1 MDPRLVMRAQQGD
14 AAAFDAITQA
24 VYGRFLQVAYRILR
38 DRHRAEDATQQAL
51 VAIWQKLPRLRDP
64 DRFDAWSYRVLV
76 NHCYK
81 DAKRRRIEPS
91 LDAAREPVVRDEYG
105 RISDRDLLER
115 AFAGLTMEQRAVVV
129 LHHYLGLTVPEI
141 AEVLDIPL
149 GTATSRLGRGMER
162 LRRTLQADRA
172 NAYISDG
179 GPA

>member
-14 AAAFDAITQA
+14 AAAFDAITQL
-24 VYGRFLQVAYRILR
+24 VHGRFLQVAYRILR

-51 VAIWQKLPRLRDP
+51 VTMWQKLPRLREP
-64 DRFDAWSYRVLV
+64 DRFDSWSHRVLV

-81 DAKRRRIEPS
+81 EAKRHRTEPS
-91 LDAAREPVVRDEYG
+91 LEAAREPVARDEYG

-115 AFAGLTMEQRAVVV
+115 AFAGLSVEQRAVVV
-129 LHHYLGLTVPEI
+129 LHHYLGMTVPEI

-162 LRRTLQADRA
+162 LRRTLGAEQSSRSL
-172 NAYISDG
+172 SDG
-179 GPA
+179 EPA